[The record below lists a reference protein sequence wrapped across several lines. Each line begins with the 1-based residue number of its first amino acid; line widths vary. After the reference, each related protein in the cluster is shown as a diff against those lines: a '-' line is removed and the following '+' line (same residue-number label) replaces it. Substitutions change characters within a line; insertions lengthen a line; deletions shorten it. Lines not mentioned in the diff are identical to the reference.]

1 MKLIKVFL
9 SKLYIYLLLI
19 VIQMF
24 YVFILFTYLTDINQY
39 VNAGFTLFS
48 LGIVLWLVNKEEN
61 LNYKIGWIIIVLVF
75 PSIGGLMY
83 LMMGNKNA
91 ARFLSRKIRRGNKKV
106 SQYLLGD
113 DSVKK
118 NIINKNLIS

>member
-91 ARFLSRKIRRGNKKV
+91 ARF
-106 SQYLLGD
+106 
-113 DSVKK
+113 
-118 NIINKNLIS
+118 